1 MSDLPFTL
9 DQLRILKA
17 IAAEGSFKRAADSLY
32 VSQPAVSLQVQNL
45 ERQLDVPLFDRG
57 GRRAQL
63 TEAGHLLLEYGDRI
77 LSLCQ
82 ETCRAV
88 EDLQNLQ
95 GGTLIVGASR
105 TTGTYLLPRMIGQF
119 RQRYPEVAV
128 QLHVHSTRRTSW
140 SVANGQIDLAI
151 IGGEI
156 PPELQDSLEVAPYAE
171 DEFALIMP
179 VSHPLASNETIA
191 RSDLYKLKFITLDS
205 QSTIRKVIDQVLTR
219 GGIETRRLR
228 VEMELSSIEAI
239 KNAVQSGLGVAFAS
253 TSSIEKELQMG
264 VIHRARI
271 ESVEVKRTLSVIFNP
286 NRYRSKAA
294 EAFAKEIL
302 PQFTNRELEFRKANA
317 KANGKAN
324 GKAADKTSDKTIEST
339 NGKASEKDSS
349 EGNSATTKLAANQDT
364 SAKVPDKAKTAIDA
378 DPAR

>member
-63 TEAGHLLLEYGDRI
+63 TEAGHLLLSYGDRI
-77 LSLCQ
+77 LSLCE
-82 ETCRAV
+82 ETCRAI

-95 GGTLIVGASR
+95 GGTLIVGASQ
-105 TTGTYLLPRMIGQF
+105 TTGTYLLPRMLGSF

-128 QLHVHSTRRTSW
+128 QLHVHSTRRTAW

-151 IGGEI
+151 IGGEV
-156 PPELQDSLEVAPYAE
+156 PPELQDSLEIIPYAE
-171 DEFALIMP
+171 DELALILP
-179 VSHPLASNETIA
+179 VFHPLARNPQVE
-191 RSDLYKLKFITLDS
+191 RDDLYKLQFIALDS

-219 GGIETRRLR
+219 CGIETRRLKI
-228 VEMELSSIEAI
+228 EMELNTIEAI
-239 KNAVQSGLGVAFAS
+239 KNAVQSGLGAAFVSISA
-253 TSSIEKELQMG
+253 IEKELQMG
-264 VIHRARI
+264 VLYRAKI
-271 ESVEVKRTLSVIFNP
+271 ESVVVNRTLSVIVNP

-294 EAFAKEIL
+294 EAFMQEIL
-302 PQFTNRELEFRKANA
+302 PQFSTYKAPA
-317 KANGKAN
+317 V
-324 GKAADKTSDKTIEST
+324 E
-339 NGKASEKDSS
+339 EKDKLVAESVEPRSLEATSS
-349 EGNSATTKLAANQDT
+349 HAGGN
-364 SAKVPDKAKTAIDA
+364 
-378 DPAR
+378 

>member
-63 TEAGHLLLEYGDRI
+63 TEAGHLLLGYGDRI

-82 ETCRAV
+82 ETCRAL

-95 GGTLIVGASR
+95 GGTLIVGASQ
-105 TTGTYLLPRMIGQF
+105 TTGTYLLPRMIGLF
-119 RQRYPEVAV
+119 RQHYPDVAV

-151 IGGEI
+151 IGGEV
-156 PPELQDSLEVAPYAE
+156 PPELQEALEIIPYAE
-171 DEFALIMP
+171 DELALVMP
-179 VSHPLASNETIA
+179 VFHPLASKDKIQRE
-191 RSDLYKLKFITLDS
+191 DLYKLKFIALDS

-219 GGIETRRLR
+219 SGIETRRLSI
-228 VEMELSSIEAI
+228 EMELNSIEAI
-239 KNAVQSGLGVAFAS
+239 KNAVQSGLGVAFLSISA
-253 TSSIEKELQMG
+253 IEKELQMG
-264 VIHRARI
+264 MLHRAQI
-271 ESVEVKRTLSVIFNP
+271 DSVVVNRTLSVIANS

-294 EAFAKEIL
+294 EAFTEEIL
-302 PQFTNRELEFRKANA
+302 PQFTNRDISFKRD
-317 KANGKAN
+317 NGKQN
-324 GKAADKTSDKTIEST
+324 GSVKPA
-339 NGKASEKDSS
+339 
-349 EGNSATTKLAANQDT
+349 
-364 SAKVPDKAKTAIDA
+364 SAKVIPLETPSAETQS
-378 DPAR
+378 